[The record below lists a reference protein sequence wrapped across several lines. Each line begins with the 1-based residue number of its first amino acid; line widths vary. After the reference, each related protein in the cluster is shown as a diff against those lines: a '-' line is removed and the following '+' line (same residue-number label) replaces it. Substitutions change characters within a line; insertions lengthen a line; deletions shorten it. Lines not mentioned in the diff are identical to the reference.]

1 MLTRNAEGL
10 YWLGRHVERAE
21 MRPDEGLA
29 DSEWWSLLRVCQAGD
44 AYRRRHG
51 TGLRPAPAL
60 DLLVGDP
67 RLPRSLRRTLDE
79 AAGTLESI
87 APGPGPCAEA
97 RRLARDLA
105 RGVHQSWPAEA
116 GLEPRVER
124 MRRSDAECRRL
135 HDAAM
140 AAHVDYDPAGT
151 AAG

>member
-21 MRPDEGLA
+21 NGCR
-29 DSEWWSLLRVCQAGD
+29 LLGEQV
-44 AYRRRHG
+44 
-51 TGLRPAPAL
+51 AL
-60 DLLVGDP
+60 
-67 RLPRSLRRTLDE
+67 
-79 AAGTLESI
+79 

>member
-21 MRPDEGLA
+21 NGCR
-29 DSEWWSLLRVCQAGD
+29 LLGEQVA
-44 AYRRRHG
+44 
-51 TGLRPAPAL
+51 AL

-140 AAHVDYDPAGT
+140 AAHVDYDPAG
-151 AAG
+151 